1 MYDDRKSID
10 HVAMKKLT
18 TIFFLANICCSC
30 SHYYYV
36 PNVQNVP
43 LFREKNEYRLSG
55 TYGLGTETSCLE
67 VQGAY
72 SVTGNFGVMT
82 NFMSAKGIDNS
93 EESWAKGNYLDAA
106 IGYYKPLHKSGV
118 FEIYGGVGGS
128 KQHHQYRG
136 EIGNPAYNL
145 NAGTSD
151 LSFLKIFIQPSV
163 GMTFNG
169 FDFAFSTR
177 FNRLSFNK
185 TVNQI
190 DELSN
195 DYEFDKLNTIAQT
208 KTFLFFEPALTI
220 RGGWKYLKVQLQGAT
235 ANYINNEHYH
245 FDEYH
250 ISIGL
255 NVAIAKRYL
264 KDVSK

>member
-1 MYDDRKSID
+1 
-10 HVAMKKLT
+10 MKKLT
-18 TIFFLANICCSC
+18 TIFSLAVIFCSC

-82 NFMSAKGIDNS
+82 NFMSAKGIENS

-106 IGYYKPLHKSGV
+106 IGYYKPLIKSGV
-118 FEIYGGVGGS
+118 FEFYGGIGGS
-128 KQHHQYRG
+128 KQHHQYRS
-136 EIGNPAYNL
+136 EIYDPGNPAHNNL

-151 LSFLKIFIQPSV
+151 LSYIKIFVQPSI

-169 FDFAFSTR
+169 FEFAFSTR

-185 TVNQI
+185 TDNQI
-190 DELSN
+190 DKLSN
-195 DYEFDKLNTIAQT
+195 SHEFDKLYTTAQT
-208 KTFLFFEPALTI
+208 KNFLFFEPALTI

-235 ANYINNEHYH
+235 ASYLNNEHYH
-245 FDEYH
+245 FDQYH
-250 ISIGL
+250 ISIGI
-255 NVAIAKRYL
+255 NIAIAKRYL
-264 KDVSK
+264 KDVAK

>member
-1 MYDDRKSID
+1 
-10 HVAMKKLT
+10 MKKLT
-18 TIFFLANICCSC
+18 TTSFLAVIFCSC

-43 LFREKNEYRLSG
+43 LFREKNEYRISG
-55 TYGLGTETSCLE
+55 TSGLGTETSCLE

-72 SVTGNFGVMT
+72 SVTGNLGIMT
-82 NFMSAKGIDNS
+82 NFMSAKGIDNN
-93 EESWAKGNYLDAA
+93 EESWAKGTYLDAA

-128 KQHHQYRG
+128 KQQHQYRS
-136 EIGNPAYNL
+136 EIYDPGNPAYNNL

-151 LSFLKIFIQPSV
+151 LSFIKIFVQPSI

-185 TVNQI
+185 IVNQI
-190 DELSN
+190 DKLSN
-195 DYEFDKLNTIAQT
+195 KYEFDKLYSTEQT
-208 KTFLFFEPALTI
+208 KNYLFFEPALTI
-220 RGGWKYLKVQLQGAT
+220 RGGWKNLKVQLQGAT
-235 ANYINNEHYH
+235 ASYLNNDHYH
-245 FDEYH
+245 FDQYH

>member
-1 MYDDRKSID
+1 
-10 HVAMKKLT
+10 MKRLT
-18 TIFFLANICCSC
+18 STFFLAAVFCSC

-43 LFREKNEYRLSG
+43 MFREKNEYRLSG

-72 SVTGNFGVMT
+72 SVTGNFAIMT
-82 NFMSAKGIDNS
+82 NFMSAKGIENS
-93 EESWAKGNYLDAA
+93 AESWAKGSYLDAA

-128 KQHHQYRG
+128 KQHHQYRS
-136 EIGNPAYNL
+136 EIYDPGNPAYNNF

-151 LSFLKIFIQPSV
+151 ESFIKIFVQPSI

-185 TVNQI
+185 TDNHI
-190 DELSN
+190 DKLLN
-195 DYEFDKLNTIAQT
+195 DHEFEKLNTTAQT
-208 KTFLFFEPALTI
+208 KNFLFFEPALTI

-235 ANYINNEHYH
+235 ASYLNNEHYH
-245 FDEYH
+245 FDQYH

>member
-1 MYDDRKSID
+1 
-10 HVAMKKLT
+10 MKKLT
-18 TIFFLANICCSC
+18 TTFLLAVMFCSC

-67 VQGAY
+67 LQGAY

-82 NFMSAKGIDNS
+82 NFMSAKGIENS
-93 EESWAKGNYLDAA
+93 EESWGKGTYLDVAV
-106 IGYYKPLHKSGV
+106 GYYKPLRKSGV

-128 KQHHQYRG
+128 GQHHQYRS
-136 EIGNPAYNL
+136 EFYDPGNPSYNNP

-151 LSFLKIFIQPSV
+151 LSFIKIFVQPSI
-163 GMTFNG
+163 GMTFSG

-177 FNRLSFNK
+177 FNRLSFTKAN
-185 TVNQI
+185 NQI
-190 DELSN
+190 DILSN
-195 DYEFDKLNTIAQT
+195 LHEFDRLDATVQT
-208 KTFLFFEPALTI
+208 KNFLFFEPALTI

-235 ANYINNEHYH
+235 ASYLNNEHYH
-245 FDEYH
+245 FDQYH
-250 ISIGL
+250 ISIGF

-264 KDVSK
+264 KDASE